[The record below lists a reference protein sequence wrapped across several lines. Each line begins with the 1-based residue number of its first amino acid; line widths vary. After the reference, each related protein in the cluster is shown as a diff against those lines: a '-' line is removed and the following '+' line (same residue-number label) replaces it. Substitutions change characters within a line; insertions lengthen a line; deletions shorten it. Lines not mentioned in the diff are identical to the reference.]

1 MLFFLS
7 AGKRAKKIKNK
18 KIKIKK
24 EKEKRTKKGKKI
36 GLICRQNE
44 KSIWF
49 LGTVF
54 FKKTIFCI
62 ANTEGKR

>member
-1 MLFFLS
+1 MFFLVYGQDS
-7 AGKRAKKIKNK
+7 KKKKKKKKKKKR
-18 KIKIKK
+18 K
-24 EKEKRTKKGKKI
+24 EKKGKKI

-44 KSIWF
+44 NSIWF

-54 FKKTIFCI
+54 FKKTIFYI